1 METIRIESGFTSIT
15 VRPDPVS
22 FTSAPTPSNLRQQHA
37 ATGARVT
44 LEFVRTEPLPL
55 ETAVMV
61 RYDIAENGEMRECTG
76 VPQLTHV
83 RKLPF
88 GLGAWHYR
96 VSHWIPA
103 EAVCDEVRLVRPRQ
117 RAITASA
124 A

>member
-1 METIRIESGFTSIT
+1 MEQIRIESGFTSIT

-22 FTSAPTPSNLRQQHA
+22 FTQAQPRSNLRQQHA

-44 LEFVRTEPLPL
+44 LEFARTEPLPQQ
-55 ETAVMV
+55 TAVV
-61 RYDIAENGEMRECTG
+61 FRYDIADNGELRECTG

-83 RKLPF
+83 RKLPL
-88 GLGAWHYR
+88 GLASFHYR

-103 EAVCDEVRLVRPRQ
+103 EAVSDPILLARPRRQ
-117 RAITASA
+117 MITASA